1 MCDTTENNRNYN
13 IMATEPD
20 DHMTCLV
27 YLSTSRF
34 KTGMN
39 MVIVRISMKEVRE
52 WIVKRT
58 LLCKNL
64 VLKDRIQTK
73 CIVACN
79 ASMRH
84 SRYLIGQCFIGPKQY
99 KWPGVWSHTECPG
112 THAGCSATIIWI
124 KGTTRNFPAEIWQL
138 VMDYL

>member
-1 MCDTTENNRNYN
+1 MCDTTENNRIYN

-58 LLCKNL
+58 LLCKKSSL
-64 VLKDRIQTK
+64 
-73 CIVACN
+73 
-79 ASMRH
+79 
-84 SRYLIGQCFIGPKQY
+84 
-99 KWPGVWSHTECPG
+99 
-112 THAGCSATIIWI
+112 
-124 KGTTRNFPAEIWQL
+124 TR
-138 VMDYL
+138 